1 MTPVSSKA
9 QMSSLYYFGS
19 IISAVIAMKTKEI
32 AFTLPVVVFLYELMF
47 FEEKLK
53 KRLLKIAP
61 IFLTMFI
68 IPVSI
73 LYSDKLTGDFIGNI
87 GEATRVDT
95 SIPRWDYFLTQFSV
109 IATYIRPVSYTHLT
123 LPTNREV

>member
-1 MTPVSSKA
+1 
-9 QMSSLYYFGS
+9 
-19 IISAVIAMKTKEI
+19 MKTKEI

-47 FEEKLK
+47 FEEKLQ
-53 KRLLKIAP
+53 KRLLNVVP

-109 IATYIRPVSYTHLT
+109 ITTYIGLIFFPINQNLDYDFPIFNTLLT
-123 LPTNREV
+123 PDLSLIHI